1 MNKNATSVRT
11 FEQTDTL
18 FRDALRDP
26 SNLEM
31 DWLWL
36 ATQVSRLYE
45 QHYCL
50 MQALRI
56 NPHSTLAQQSLARLQ
71 TLGEQ
76 TVEPCLDI
84 R

>member
-1 MNKNATSVRT
+1 MNETFTMRT
-11 FEQTDTL
+11 WE
-18 FRDALRDP
+18 RSDALFHDALQDP

-36 ATQVSRLYE
+36 AGQVTRLYE

-56 NPHSTLAQQSLARLQ
+56 NPQSTLARQRLAQLRLIA
-71 TLGEQ
+71 ERPI
-76 TVEPCLDI
+76 EPCLGA